1 MESYFFYFLLYRKPP
16 DYASNS
22 WVTIFLLKMLLIDL
36 PCFSILALH
45 INFFFPML
53 TRLHCHRNIYK
64 KNLFSCH
71 RLGKKE
77 KPQVGF
83 PLVVRVACCIWFYIS
98 TVYGILTRC
107 PVPLALSRGSM
118 IDTKVALG
126 TLSSQFWWNT

>member
-1 MESYFFYFLLYRKPP
+1 MESYFFCFLLYRKPP

-22 WVTIFLLKMLLIDL
+22 WVTIFLLKMPLTDL

-45 INFFFPML
+45 INFFSPCSL
-53 TRLHCHRNIYK
+53 GYIASEEKK
-64 KNLFSCH
+64 KNLFCCRS
-71 RLGKKE
+71 LGKKE

-83 PLVVRVACCIWFYIS
+83 PLVVRVACCIWFYVS